1 LISRYRDNIFSMDF
15 ETKSKVSG
23 DDDLDALEQDVEL
36 KKQKKKRIKKDKG
49 KRKWQPLAIDV
60 FMRDRDESARTGS
73 AIAPQKRRVQPLR
86 TDRRDALVGT
96 DTCADAPSDRI
107 RPSAF
112 HTHRLR
118 KPSSSDSGTDER
130 CTSIAPDTAAS
141 VQQQS
146 ASASFAVASKPSATH
161 QSAKGIQS
169 LLDLEVAPTPQAL
182 SAVAGIRSSLEYEYR
197 HCSGFPSSDS
207 HASDAD
213 TQSKQSVIP
222 PPPGLTSGIS
232 FEIPGTLPAE
242 APATSG
248 FKFTY
253 ESSIDGDAEGAG
265 NEADELDEED
275 EEEAAYTAYSNYGGY
290 APEGAVAEQYLN
302 AGYRHKLYGRFFDRR
317 TRNEGFHKK
326 GTLILRVL
334 RL

>member
-1 LISRYRDNIFSMDF
+1 
-15 ETKSKVSG
+15 
-23 DDDLDALEQDVEL
+23 
-36 KKQKKKRIKKDKG
+36 
-49 KRKWQPLAIDV
+49 
-60 FMRDRDESARTGS
+60 MRERDESVRTGS
-73 AIAPQKRRVQPLR
+73 AVASQRRRVQPLR

-96 DTCADAPSDRI
+96 DTCTDAPSDRI
-107 RPSAF
+107 RPSASN
-112 HTHRLR
+112 TKRLR

-130 CTSIAPDTAAS
+130 CASIAPDTAAS

-146 ASASFAVASKPSATH
+146 TSTSSFAVANKPSATH
-161 QSAKGIQS
+161 QSTKGIQS

-207 HASDAD
+207 HVSDAD
-213 TQSKQSVIP
+213 GQSKQSEIA

-242 APATSG
+242 APTTSG

-253 ESSIDGDAEGAG
+253 ESSVDGDAEGAG
-265 NEADELDEED
+265 NEGDELDED
-275 EEEAAYTAYSNYGGY
+275 EEEAAYIAYSNYGGY
-290 APEGAVAEQYLN
+290 TPEGAAAEQYLN

-326 GTLILRVL
+326 GTISTYSY
-334 RL
+334 